1 MGPPPG
7 RQAGG
12 QAGEDALRAS
22 AAEAAA
28 AAAAIVAAAW
38 GGGFASRSRPSHH
51 GGAALSG
58 VTATAAG
65 AAQRAS
71 LLGWIPSQL
80 GHSFSKQQRPFP
92 VRRPQLGPS
101 SAARPG
107 SEGEGTWPGERG
119 SHVGGT
125 RGGCFGLVRRAG
137 GWAPLGGGGGR
148 SCELPPRPWVCGGG
162 G

>member
-92 VRRPQLGPS
+92 VRRPQLGPFLGCPS
-101 SAARPG
+101 RLG
-107 SEGEGTWPGERG
+107 GRG
-119 SHVGGT
+119 DVAGGT
-125 RGGCFGLVRRAG
+125 GEPCGWDTRRLLWACAQ
-137 GWAPLGGGGGR
+137 GWWLGPTGGGGR
-148 SCELPPRPWVCGGG
+148 EKL
-162 G
+162 